1 MENEFGYIEIENTT
15 NNFQKH
21 AGIHA
26 QFDIYSPCRLIFVI
40 KFEAHRGHREY
51 WHEILSSKII
61 TPHAD
66 IFHTLHNQFNVGD
79 GVHSR
84 TKTERLLIMYSF
96 VDMICSAA
104 REQQY
109 ENELPKINENKATAL
124 FQLEYISM
132 VVNEKRDALVRTQ
145 LLRVNNI
152 MRKKLCKQT
161 K

>member
-1 MENEFGYIEIENTT
+1 MENEFGYIEIELTKDGFKT
-15 NNFQKH
+15 PV
-21 AGIHA
+21 GIHT
-26 QFDIYSPCRLIFVI
+26 QLDVYSPCRLIFVI
-40 KFEAHRGHREY
+40 EFGAPVTKYRS
-51 WHEILSSKII
+51 EILSSKII

-84 TKTERLLIMYSF
+84 TKTERLLTMYSF
-96 VDMICSAA
+96 VDMICGAA
-104 REQQY
+104 REQRY
-109 ENELPKINENKATAL
+109 ENELPEINENKATAL

-145 LLRVNNI
+145 SLRVNNI

>member
-1 MENEFGYIEIENTT
+1 MENEFGYIEIENTIS
-15 NNFQKH
+15 NFQKH

-40 KFEAHRGHREY
+40 EFGAPVTKYRS
-51 WHEILSSKII
+51 EILSSKII

-132 VVNEKRDALVRTQ
+132 IVNEKRDALVRTQ
-145 LLRVNNI
+145 SLRVNNI
-152 MRKKLCKQT
+152 MRKKLCKPT

>member
-1 MENEFGYIEIENTT
+1 MENEFSYVEIENTT

-26 QFDIYSPCRLIFVI
+26 QLDVYSPCRLIFVI
-40 KFEAHRGHREY
+40 EFGQLVTKYRR
-51 WHEILSSKII
+51 EILSSKII
-61 TPHAD
+61 TPIGD
-66 IFHTLHNQFNVGD
+66 IFLTLHNQFNVGD

-96 VDMICSAA
+96 VDMICYSAH
-104 REQQY
+104 EQQY
-109 ENELPKINENKATAL
+109 ADELLKINENRATAL

-132 VVNEKRDALVRTQ
+132 LVNEKRDALLRTES
-145 LLRVNNI
+145 LRVNNK

>member
-1 MENEFGYIEIENTT
+1 MENEFGYIELENTT

-40 KFEAHRGHREY
+40 EFGAPVTKYRR
-51 WHEILSSKII
+51 EILSSKII

-66 IFHTLHNQFNVGD
+66 IFHTLHNQFNVGN

-109 ENELPKINENKATAL
+109 ENELPKINENKATTL

-132 VVNEKRDALVRTQ
+132 IVNEKRDTLVRTQ
-145 LLRVNNI
+145 LLKVNNI

>member
-26 QFDIYSPCRLIFVI
+26 QLDIYSPCRLIFVI
-40 KFEAHRGHREY
+40 EFGAPATKYRR
-51 WHEILSSKII
+51 EILSSKII

-66 IFHTLHNQFNVGD
+66 IFPTLHNQFNVD
-79 GVHSR
+79 EDVPSR
-84 TKTERLLIMYSF
+84 TKTERISIMYSF
-96 VDMICSAA
+96 INKICSAA

-109 ENELPKINENKATAL
+109 ENELPKINENRATAL

>member
-40 KFEAHRGHREY
+40 EFGAPVTKYRS
-51 WHEILSSKII
+51 EILSSKII

-132 VVNEKRDALVRTQ
+132 IVNEKRDALVRTQ
-145 LLRVNNI
+145 SLRVNNI
-152 MRKKLCKQT
+152 MRKKLCKPT

>member
-26 QFDIYSPCRLIFVI
+26 QLDIYSPCRLIFVI
-40 KFEAHRGHREY
+40 EFGVPVTKYRR
-51 WHEILSSKII
+51 EILSSKII

-84 TKTERLLIMYSF
+84 TKTERLLTMYSF

-132 VVNEKRDALVRTQ
+132 LVNEKRDALVRTQ
-145 LLRVNNI
+145 SLRVNNI

>member
-1 MENEFGYIEIENTT
+1 MENELNYIEIENTKDGFKT
-15 NNFQKH
+15 H
-21 AGIHA
+21 AGVHT
-26 QFDIYSPCRLIFVI
+26 QLDIYSPCRLIFVI
-40 KFEAHRGHREY
+40 QYGAPVSKYRRE
-51 WHEILSSKII
+51 IISSKIM
-61 TPHAD
+61 TPYTD

-79 GVHSR
+79 GVPSR
-84 TKTERLLIMYSF
+84 TKTERLLTMYSF

>member
-1 MENEFGYIEIENTT
+1 MENELSYLEMELTKDGFKTPI
-15 NNFQKH
+15 
-21 AGIHA
+21 GIHA
-26 QFDIYSPCRLIFVI
+26 QLDVYSPCRLIFVI
-40 KFEAHRGHREY
+40 TYGLHITNLRRE
-51 WHEILSSKII
+51 IIASKII
-61 TPHAD
+61 TPNAD
-66 IFHTLHNQFNVGD
+66 IFPTLHNQFNVIED
-79 GVHSR
+79 VTSR
-84 TKTERLLIMYSF
+84 TKTERISIMYSF
-96 VDMICSAA
+96 INKICSAA

-109 ENELPKINENKATAL
+109 ENELPKINENRATAL